1 MSHRATLLHHPA
13 PGNPTHL
20 SRRRVGWVALNIEQS
35 PHFDM
40 RRRPQ
45 ACQPPHP
52 SPGPPS
58 PRLCFSDLHTNKK
71 CSEPYWQLLFAFI
84 RPNCSKG
91 SISWMEKVGGNKKKG
106 RGREKVPRTREEEK
120 TQVGIMAC
128 TLEGLLTGALMP
140 QPSFCKV

>member
-35 PHFDM
+35 PHFDI

-52 SPGPPS
+52 SPGPSS
-58 PRLCFSDLHTNKK
+58 PRLCFGDLHTNKK
-71 CSEPYWQLLFAFI
+71 CSEPFGSF
-84 RPNCSKG
+84 CSLSFHQIVQKARYLG
-91 SISWMEKVGGNKKKG
+91 WRKWVGTKKKK
-106 RGREKVPRTREEEK
+106 RQRQRE
-120 TQVGIMAC
+120 
-128 TLEGLLTGALMP
+128 GAADERRRKERIGDNG
-140 QPSFCKV
+140 SHA